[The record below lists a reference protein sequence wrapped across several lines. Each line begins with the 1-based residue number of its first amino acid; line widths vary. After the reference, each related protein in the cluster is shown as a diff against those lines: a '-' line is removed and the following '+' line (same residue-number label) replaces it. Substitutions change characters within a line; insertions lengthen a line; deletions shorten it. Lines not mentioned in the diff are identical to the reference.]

1 MTQDH
6 PIKRLLI
13 AHRGEDNRGADQ
25 HVRPLRTIICEA
37 KK

>member
-25 HVRPLRTIICEA
+25 HVRPLRTFMSEA

>member
-1 MTQDH
+1 MTH
-6 PIKRLLI
+6 SNTVKRLQI

-25 HVRPLRTIICEA
+25 HIRPLRTFICEA